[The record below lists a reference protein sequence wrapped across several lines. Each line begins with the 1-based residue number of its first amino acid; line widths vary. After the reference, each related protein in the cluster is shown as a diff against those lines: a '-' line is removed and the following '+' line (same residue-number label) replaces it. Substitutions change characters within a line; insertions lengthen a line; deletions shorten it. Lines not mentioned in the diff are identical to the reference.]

1 MEPPPNPYNS
11 ALPQAF
17 RENKQPTGL
26 YSEFTHG
33 YFMRGYVVSGT
44 CLEEALTQEPLQR
57 RFHFISGLP
66 RSGSTLLSA
75 ILSQNPRF
83 HASTSGPLAGMFDA
97 MLSELSDRN
106 EFAVFISNDQRR
118 RILEGLFDGYYGQE
132 FSAEVIFDTSR
143 LWCARSE
150 PLRRLFPR
158 SKIIACVRHVS
169 WVIDSIEQLVRRNS
183 FQPSG
188 IFNYKPDG
196 TVYSRAEGL
205 AKGDGMVGFAHN
217 AVKQAFYSDDPSNLM
232 LLRFETLTNEP
243 ARAIA
248 AVYAF
253 IGEPAYSHD
262 FNNVQYEADEF
273 DRRLG
278 TPGLH
283 TVRQKVKPVAR
294 ASVLPP
300 DLFSRYENEAFW
312 LDPALNRRKV
322 KVV

>member
-1 MEPPPNPYNS
+1 LN
-11 ALPQAF
+11 
-17 RENKQPTGL
+17 
-26 YSEFTHG
+26 SEFAHG
-33 YFMRGYVVSGT
+33 YLKRVSHLQI

-75 ILSQNPRF
+75 ILSQNPCF
-83 HASTSGPLAGMFDA
+83 HASMSGPLAGVFDA
-97 MLSELSDRN
+97 MLSELSDQN
-106 EFAVFISNDQRR
+106 EFSLFISNDQRR
-118 RILEGLFDGYYGQE
+118 RILKSLFDGYYGPE
-132 FSAEVIFDTSR
+132 FSADVIFDTSR
-143 LWCARSE
+143 VWCTRLE
-150 PLRRLFPR
+150 PLKQLFPR

-169 WVIDSIEQLVRRNS
+169 WVIDSIERLVRRNI

-188 IFNYKPDG
+188 IFNYKPGG
-196 TVYSRAEGL
+196 TIYSRAEGL

-232 LLRFETLTNEP
+232 LLRFETLTSEP

-253 IGEPAYSHD
+253 IGEPAYNHD
-262 FNNVQYEADEF
+262 FNNVPYAADEF
-273 DRRLG
+273 DRRIG

-283 TVRQKVKPVAR
+283 TVRPKVEPVAR

-300 DLFSRYENEAFW
+300 
-312 LDPALNRRKV
+312 RRAEGEDRARGATGAGHGRGPCSAV
-322 KVV
+322 

>member
-1 MEPPPNPYNS
+1 LNS
-11 ALPQAF
+11 ESA
-17 RENKQPTGL
+17 
-26 YSEFTHG
+26 HG
-33 YFMRGYVVSGT
+33 YLKRVCHLAIG
-44 CLEEALTQEPLQR
+44 LEVALTQEPLHR

-83 HASTSGPLAGMFDA
+83 HASMSSPLANMFDT
-97 MLSELSDRN
+97 MLSELSDHG
-106 EFAVFISNDQRR
+106 EFSVFISNDQRR
-118 RILEGLFDGYYGQE
+118 RILRGLFDGYYGPE
-132 FSAEVIFDTSR
+132 FNADVVFDTSR
-143 LWCARSE
+143 VWCTRLE
-150 PLRRLFPR
+150 PLKQLFPR

-169 WVIDSIEQLVRRNS
+169 WVIDSIEQLVRRNV

-188 IFNYKPDG
+188 IFNYRPAG
-196 TVYSRAEGL
+196 TVYTRAEAL

-232 LLRFETLTNEP
+232 LLRFETLTDEP

-253 IGEPAYSHD
+253 IGEPAYNHD

-273 DRRLG
+273 DRRMG

-283 TVRQKVKPVAR
+283 TVRPKVAPVTR

-300 DLFSRYENEAFW
+300 DLFRRYENEAFW
-312 LDPALNRRKV
+312 LDPALNSRKV
-322 KVV
+322 NVV

>member
-1 MEPPPNPYNS
+1 
-11 ALPQAF
+11 
-17 RENKQPTGL
+17 
-26 YSEFTHG
+26 
-33 YFMRGYVVSGT
+33 
-44 CLEEALTQEPLQR
+44 LTQEPLQR
-57 RFHFISGLP
+57 SFHFISGLP

-83 HASTSGPLAGMFDA
+83 HAGMSSPLGGSFDT
-97 MLSELSDRN
+97 MLSQLSDHS
-106 EFAVFISNDQRR
+106 EFSVFISNDQRR
-118 RILEGLFDGYYGQE
+118 RILKGLFEGYYGPE

-143 LWCARSE
+143 IWCARLE
-150 PLRRLFPR
+150 LLRQLFPR
-158 SKIIACVRHVS
+158 SKIIACVRHVP
-169 WVIDSIEQLVRRNS
+169 WVIDSIERLVRRNI

-188 IFNYKPDG
+188 IFDYKPGG

-248 AVYAF
+248 GVYAF

-273 DRRLG
+273 DRRIG

-283 TVRQKVKPVAR
+283 TVRPKIEPVVR

-300 DLFSRYENEAFW
+300 DLFSRYVNDTFW
-312 LDPALNRRKV
+312 LDPALNLRNV

>member
-1 MEPPPNPYNS
+1 M
-11 ALPQAF
+11 
-17 RENKQPTGL
+17 
-26 YSEFTHG
+26 
-33 YFMRGYVVSGT
+33 
-44 CLEEALTQEPLQR
+44 
-57 RFHFISGLP
+57 
-66 RSGSTLLSA
+66 
-75 ILSQNPRF
+75 
-83 HASTSGPLAGMFDA
+83 SGPLGGMFDT
-97 MLSELSDRN
+97 MLSELSDQS
-106 EFAVFISNDQRR
+106 EFSVFVSNDQRS
-118 RILEGLFDGYYGQE
+118 RILKGLFDSYYGPE
-132 FSAEVIFDTSR
+132 FGGDVIFDTNR
-143 LWCARSE
+143 IWCARLE
-150 PLRRLFPR
+150 PLQQLFPR

-169 WVIDSIEQLVRRNS
+169 WVIDSIEQLVRRNV

-188 IFNYKPDG
+188 IFNYKPAG

-217 AVKQAFYSDDPSNLM
+217 AVKQAFYSADPSNLM
-232 LLRFETLTNEP
+232 LLRFETLTREP

-253 IGEPAYSHD
+253 IDEPMYSHD
-262 FNNVQYEADEF
+262 FDNATYEADEF

-283 TVRQKVKPVAR
+283 TVRPKVEPVAR

-312 LDPALNRRKV
+312 LDPALNPRKV

>member
-1 MEPPPNPYNS
+1 M
-11 ALPQAF
+11 
-17 RENKQPTGL
+17 
-26 YSEFTHG
+26 
-33 YFMRGYVVSGT
+33 
-44 CLEEALTQEPLQR
+44 TQELLQR

-83 HASTSGPLAGMFDA
+83 QASMSSPLGSMFDT
-97 MLSELSDRN
+97 MLGELSDHN
-106 EFAVFISNDQRR
+106 EYSVFITNDQRR
-118 RILEGLFDGYYGQE
+118 RILKGLFDGYYGPE
-132 FSAEVIFDTSR
+132 FGAGVIFDTNRVWCTR
-143 LWCARSE
+143 LEA
-150 PLRRLFPR
+150 LRQLFPH

-169 WVIDSIEQLVRRNS
+169 WVIDSIERLVRRNI

-188 IFNYKPDG
+188 IFNYKPGG

-205 AKGDGMVGFAHN
+205 AKGDGLVGFAHN

-248 AVYAF
+248 AVYNF

-262 FNNVQYEADEF
+262 FNNVQYEADAF

-283 TVRQKVKPVAR
+283 TVRPKVEPVAR
-294 ASVLPP
+294 SSVLPP
-300 DLFSRYENEAFW
+300 DLFHRYENEAFW
-312 LDPALNRRKV
+312 LEPALNSGKV

>member
-1 MEPPPNPYNS
+1 
-11 ALPQAF
+11 
-17 RENKQPTGL
+17 
-26 YSEFTHG
+26 
-33 YFMRGYVVSGT
+33 
-44 CLEEALTQEPLQR
+44 LTQEPLQR

-83 HASTSGPLAGMFDA
+83 HASMSGPLGGMFDT
-97 MLSELSDRN
+97 MLGELSDHN
-106 EFAVFISNDQRR
+106 EYSVFISNDQRR
-118 RILEGLFDGYYGQE
+118 RILKGLFDGYYGSE
-132 FSAEVIFDTSR
+132 FSADVIFDTNRVWCTR
-143 LWCARSE
+143 LE
-150 PLRRLFPR
+150 VLRQLFRR

-169 WVIDSIEQLVRRNS
+169 WVIDSIERLVRRNI

-188 IFNYKPDG
+188 IFNYKPGG

-205 AKGDGMVGFAHN
+205 AKADGMVGFAHN

-243 ARAIA
+243 ARAVA

-273 DRRLG
+273 DRRMG

-283 TVRQKVKPVAR
+283 TVRPKVEPVAR

-312 LDPALNRRKV
+312 LDPALNSRKV

>member
-1 MEPPPNPYNS
+1 
-11 ALPQAF
+11 
-17 RENKQPTGL
+17 
-26 YSEFTHG
+26 
-33 YFMRGYVVSGT
+33 
-44 CLEEALTQEPLQR
+44 LTQEPLQR

-83 HASTSGPLAGMFDA
+83 HANMSGPLAGMFDA

-106 EFAVFISNDQRR
+106 EFSVFISNDQRR
-118 RILEGLFDGYYGQE
+118 RILKGLFDGYYGPE
-132 FSAEVIFDTSR
+132 FSADVIFDTNR
-143 LWCARSE
+143 LWCARLE
-150 PLRRLFPR
+150 PIRQLFPH

-169 WVIDSIEQLVRRNS
+169 WVIDSIEQLIRRNI

-188 IFNYKPDG
+188 IFNFKPEG

-243 ARAIA
+243 ARAID

-253 IGEPAYSHD
+253 IGEQAFSHD
-262 FNNVQYEADEF
+262 FNNLQYEADEF
-273 DRRLG
+273 DRRIG

-283 TVRQKVKPVAR
+283 TVRPRIEPVAR
-294 ASVLPP
+294 VSVLPP
-300 DLFSRYENEAFW
+300 DLFHRYENEAFW
-312 LDPALNRRKV
+312 VDPSLNPRRV

>member
-1 MEPPPNPYNS
+1 M
-11 ALPQAF
+11 F
-17 RENKQPTGL
+17 
-26 YSEFTHG
+26 
-33 YFMRGYVVSGT
+33 
-44 CLEEALTQEPLQR
+44 LEEALTREPLQR

-83 HASTSGPLAGMFDA
+83 HAGMSGPLGSLFDT
-97 MLSELSDRN
+97 MLSELSDQN
-106 EFAVFISNDQRR
+106 EFSLFISNDQRHR
-118 RILEGLFDGYYGQE
+118 MLKGLFDSYYGPE
-132 FSAEVIFDTSR
+132 FGAEVIFDTSR
-143 LWCARSE
+143 VWCTRLE
-150 PLRRLFPR
+150 LLRQLFPS

-169 WVIDSIEQLVRRNS
+169 WVIDSIEQLVRRNI
-183 FQPSG
+183 FQPSA
-188 IFNYKPDG
+188 IFNYKPGG

-232 LLRFETLTNEP
+232 LLRFETLTTEP

-248 AVYAF
+248 ALYAF
-253 IGEPAYSHD
+253 IGEPAYGHD
-262 FNNVQYEADEF
+262 FNDVQYEAAEF
-273 DRRLG
+273 DRRIG

-283 TVRQKVKPVAR
+283 TVRPKVRPVAR

-300 DLFSRYENEAFW
+300 DLFSRYENEVFW
-312 LDPALNRRKV
+312 LDPALNPHKV

>member
-1 MEPPPNPYNS
+1 
-11 ALPQAF
+11 
-17 RENKQPTGL
+17 
-26 YSEFTHG
+26 
-33 YFMRGYVVSGT
+33 
-44 CLEEALTQEPLQR
+44 LETDQEGALTQESLQR

-83 HASTSGPLAGMFDA
+83 HASMTSPLAGIFDTL
-97 MLSELSDRN
+97 LSELSDRN
-106 EFAVFISNDQRR
+106 EFSIFINNGQRR
-118 RILEGLFDGYYGQE
+118 RILTGLFDGYYGPE
-132 FSAEVIFDTSR
+132 FTADVVFDTSR
-143 LWCARSE
+143 LWCTRLE
-150 PLRRLFPR
+150 PLRHLFPR

-169 WVIDSIEQLVRRNS
+169 WVIDSIERLVRRNI

-205 AKGDGMVGFAHN
+205 AKGDGLVGFSHN
-217 AVKQAFYSDDPSNLM
+217 AVKQAYYSDDPSNLM
-232 LLRFETLTNEP
+232 LLRFETLTSEP

-253 IGEPAYSHD
+253 IGEPAYDHD

-283 TVRQKVKPVAR
+283 TVRQKVEPVVR

-300 DLFSRYENEAFW
+300 DLFRRYQDEAFW
-312 LDPALNRRKV
+312 LDSALNLRKV

>member
-1 MEPPPNPYNS
+1 MT
-11 ALPQAF
+11 
-17 RENKQPTGL
+17 REI
-26 YSEFTHG
+26 
-33 YFMRGYVVSGT
+33 
-44 CLEEALTQEPLQR
+44 LQR

-83 HASTSGPLAGMFDA
+83 HASMSGPLGGMFDT

-106 EFAVFISNDQRR
+106 EFSVFIGNDQRQ
-118 RILEGLFDGYYGQE
+118 RILRGLFDGYYGPE
-132 FSAEVIFDTSR
+132 FHADVVFDTNR
-143 LWCARSE
+143 LWCAKLE
-150 PLRRLFPR
+150 LLRRLFPGG
-158 SKIIACVRHVS
+158 KIIACVRHVS
-169 WVIDSIEQLVRRNS
+169 WVIDSIERLVRGNI

-196 TVYSRAEGL
+196 TVYSRADGL
-205 AKGDGMVGFAHN
+205 AKADGMVGFAHN

-232 LLRFETLTNEP
+232 LLRFETLTGEP

-248 AVYAF
+248 AVYDF
-253 IGEPAYSHD
+253 IGEPAYKHD
-262 FNNVQYEADEF
+262 FSAVQYDAETF

-283 TVRQKVKPVAR
+283 TVRPKVEPIAR
-294 ASVLPP
+294 ATVLPP
-300 DLFSRYENEAFW
+300 DLFRRFENEAFW
-312 LDPALNRRKV
+312 LDTDLNLRKV

>member
-1 MEPPPNPYNS
+1 V
-11 ALPQAF
+11 QT
-17 RENKQPTGL
+17 RQ
-26 YSEFTHG
+26 
-33 YFMRGYVVSGT
+33 
-44 CLEEALTQEPLQR
+44 EEALTQESLQR

-83 HASTSGPLAGMFDA
+83 HASMSGPLAGMFDTL
-97 MLSELSDRN
+97 LSELSDRN
-106 EFAVFISNDQRR
+106 EFSMFISNGQRS
-118 RILEGLFDGYYGQE
+118 RILQGLFDGYYGPE
-132 FSAEVIFDTSR
+132 FSADVVFDTSR
-143 LWCARSE
+143 LWCTRLES
-150 PLRRLFPR
+150 LRQLFPR

-169 WVIDSIEQLVRRNS
+169 WIIDSIERLVRRNV

-205 AKGDGMVGFAHN
+205 AKGDGLVGFSHN

-232 LLRFETLTNEP
+232 LLRFETLTSEP

-253 IGEPAYSHD
+253 IGEPLYNHD

-283 TVRQKVKPVAR
+283 TVRHKVEPVAR

-300 DLFSRYENEAFW
+300 DLFRRYQDEAFW
-312 LDPALNRRKV
+312 LDPALNLRKV

>member
-1 MEPPPNPYNS
+1 
-11 ALPQAF
+11 LPSNF
-17 RENKQPTGL
+17 G
-26 YSEFTHG
+26 G
-33 YFMRGYVVSGT
+33 GYVKRVRQLADM
-44 CLEEALTQEPLQR
+44 LEGAVKREPLQR

-83 HASTSGPLAGMFDA
+83 HASMSGPLAGAFDT

-106 EFAVFISNDQRR
+106 EFSVFINNDQRR
-118 RILEGLFDGYYGQE
+118 RILNGLFDGYYGPE
-132 FSAEVIFDTSR
+132 FSADVIFDTSR
-143 LWCARSE
+143 LWCTKLE
-150 PLRRLFPR
+150 PLRQLFPL

-169 WVIDSIEQLVRRNS
+169 WVIDSIERLVRRNI
-183 FQPSG
+183 FQPSA

-232 LLRFETLTNEP
+232 FLRFETLTNEP

-262 FNNVQYEADEF
+262 FNNVQYDADEF
-273 DRRLG
+273 DRRIG

-283 TVRQKVKPVAR
+283 AVRPKVEPVAR

-300 DLFSRYENEAFW
+300 DLFRRYENDAFW
-312 LDPALNRRKV
+312 LDPALNLRKV